1 VFECVSGG
9 GCKYGKYIWKKRVV
23 TCERSLQRKY
33 IAVCVSVC
41 VCVREREREREDG
54 ESKLFGSWVP
64 NLYNVQ
70 VLDSLFADFLRCLA
84 VFSRPSMKN
93 CT

>member
-1 VFECVSGG
+1 VRDL
-9 GCKYGKYIWKKRVV
+9 CK
-23 TCERSLQRKY
+23 LRKY
-33 IAVCVSVC
+33 IAVCVIVCVFVC
-41 VCVREREREREDG
+41 VCVCEREREREREREDG

-64 NLYNVQ
+64 NLYNVE

>member
-41 VCVREREREREDG
+41 VCVRERERER
-54 ESKLFGSWVP
+54 
-64 NLYNVQ
+64 
-70 VLDSLFADFLRCLA
+70 R
-84 VFSRPSMKN
+84 R
-93 CT
+93 